1 MKSYAY
7 FAHAEKTG
15 LIKIGKAVNVQ
26 SRLKSLQHGSPDKLT
41 LLGVIPE
48 SNMSEE
54 ELHKEFSK
62 YRSHGEWFQSSQEIL
77 DFIADCTTPLPDY
90 QKEGFVLRAGT
101 PLRTPGSIGDLIKG
115 YRIRQRMTQQDLAET
130 VGTSRQWIVDV
141 EKGKSRSEIGLVL
154 RVINAL
160 NIPLGVTEERS

>member
-7 FAHAEKTG
+7 FAQAEKTG
-15 LIKIGKAVNVQ
+15 LVKIGRAVNVQ
-26 SRLKSLQHGSPDKLT
+26 SRLKSLQHGSPDKLK

-54 ELHKEFSK
+54 ELHKEFSRD
-62 YRSHGEWFQSSQEIL
+62 RSHGEWFQPSSQLL
-77 DFIADCTTPLPDY
+77 DFIADCTTPIPDY

-115 YRIRQRMTQQDLAET
+115 YRIRQRMTQQDLAEA

-141 EKGKSRSEIGLVL
+141 EKGKPRCELGLVL
-154 RVINAL
+154 KVMSAL
-160 NIPLGVTEERS
+160 NIPLDITEEKP